1 MKNVTISMN
10 ERLLGE
16 ARVAAARA
24 GLSMSRFLSGLVEQ
38 GLHEARQADMR
49 EERRAR
55 QAALERFLA
64 GPKLDISAG
73 GHMPSAE
80 DRHARR

>member
-1 MKNVTISMN
+1 
-10 ERLLGE
+10 
-16 ARVAAARA
+16 
-24 GLSMSRFLSGLVEQ
+24 
-38 GLHEARQADMR
+38 MR